1 MQLDV
6 EAALAALNGAV
17 AAAVACLASRTDV
30 QTAKMLV
37 GGAAGLALA
46 VALFCVAACC
56 RVACVAFRP
65 GPAPSQKKDDAS
77 LPRVDHDDDSQYRDP
92 HVETAPS
99 GGYRSDST
107 SDDEGQ
113 GERVTKLAQK
123 RAHRSN
129 GV

>member
-1 MQLDV
+1 MQL

-17 AAAVACLASRTDV
+17 SAAVACLASRTGV

-46 VALFCVAACC
+46 VAVCCVAACC

-65 GPAPSQKKDDAS
+65 GPVPSQKQDDAS
-77 LPRVDHDDDSQYRDP
+77 LPRVDDDDDSQHRDP
-92 HVETAPS
+92 HVEAARS
-99 GGYRSDST
+99 GGYRSDSS

-113 GERVTKLAQK
+113 GERVAKLAQK

>member
-6 EAALAALNGAV
+6 EAGLAALNG
-17 AAAVACLASRTDV
+17 AVACLASRTDV

-46 VALFCVAACC
+46 VVVCCVAACC

-77 LPRVDHDDDSQYRDP
+77 LPRVDDDGSQYRDP
-92 HVETAPS
+92 PVEAAPS
-99 GGYRSDST
+99 GGYRSVTS
-107 SDDEGQ
+107 SDDEEQ
-113 GERVTKLAQK
+113 GERATKLAQK
-123 RAHRSN
+123 RAHRITF
-129 GV
+129 